1 MVRSFFFLVG
11 FGLMVIGFTYIIT
24 YMNLMS
30 MGYSFLDYTKFIFS
44 SIECLFSILGFF
56 IVSIIIFTKGS
67 EKVDLH
73 I

>member
-1 MVRSFFFLVG
+1 MMRMFFFLLG

-30 MGYSFLDYTKFIFS
+30 MGYEFLDYLK
-44 SIECLFSILGFF
+44 F
-56 IVSIIIFTKGS
+56 IVSKLECQFSIIGFLIVFTVIFTKGS
-67 EKVDLH
+67 ENDDIH

>member
-44 SIECLFSILGFF
+44 RIECLFSILGFF

>member
-30 MGYSFLDYTKFIFS
+30 IGYSFLDYAKFIFS
-44 SIECLFSILGFF
+44 RIECLFSILGFF